1 MVRSG
6 GFDVSKWLSQNKQRC
21 CSFWPNTVTD
31 ILDLSYLL
39 IYLLLDPCSVLV
51 STLTLAATLFLSQEG
66 NEAQG
71 WTGQEACTQQ
81 RNAD

>member
-6 GFDVSKWLSQNKQRC
+6 GFDVSKWLSQNRQRS
-21 CSFWPNTVTD
+21 CSLWPNPVTD
-31 ILDLSYLL
+31 IPDLSYLL
-39 IYLLLDPCSVLV
+39 VCLLLDPCAVLV

-66 NEAQG
+66 SEAQG

-81 RNAD
+81 RNAE